1 MTEDENKYNPF
12 ARAAV
17 KNGIKTFKPHPL
29 SKIKK
34 TIAVISGKGGVG
46 KSMVTS
52 LLAVQLMKQGLKV
65 GILDADVTGPSI
77 AKTFGQ
83 DEYRPMGDENGIFP
97 AKTEKG
103 LLLIGANN
111 LLDDPSTPVVWRG
124 SLISNLVTTLY
135 SQVIFDELDVL
146 LIDMPPGTGDV
157 PLTVF
162 QSIPVEGAIVVS
174 SPQDLVSMVVK
185 KSITMAS
192 MMHINVLGVIENMAY
207 ITCPDCGKKIKIFG
221 ETPLDCLAAMMGANL
236 IDELPM
242 DGKLAA
248 LVDQG
253 KLEDYEGDY
262 LSKAVEAI
270 KKL

>member
-1 MTEDENKYNPF
+1 MDKF
-12 ARAAV
+12 RAKFRKELNAHSHV
-17 KNGIKTFKPHPL
+17 GKV
-29 SKIKK
+29 
-34 TIAVISGKGGVG
+34 IAVMSGKGGVG
-46 KSMVTS
+46 KSLTTTQ
-52 LLAVQLMKQGLKV
+52 LAVALNRQGYKV
-65 GILDADVTGPSI
+65 AIMDADLTGPSI
-77 AKTFGQ
+77 PQAFGLSGQTYGVKEGIVPRVTKT
-83 DEYRPMGDENGIFP
+83 GI
-97 AKTEKG
+97 KVMS
-103 LLLIGANN
+103 IN
-111 LLDDPSTPVVWRG
+111 LLVENPGDPVIWRG
-124 SLISNLVTTLY
+124 PVLADMINQFWT
-135 SQVIFDELDVL
+135 DVYWGEIDYM

-162 QSIPVEGAIVVS
+162 QSIPIDGVIVVS

-185 KSITMAS
+185 KSLTMAS

-248 LVDQG
+248 LVDAG
-253 KLEDYEGDY
+253 KLEDFEGDY
-262 LSKAVEAI
+262 LKNAVEAI

>member
-1 MTEDENKYNPF
+1 MTEDESKYDPF
-12 ARAAV
+12 ARAAE
-17 KNGIKTFKPHPL
+17 KNGIKRYKPHPL

-77 AKTFGQ
+77 AKTFGK
-83 DEYRPMGDENGIFP
+83 DDYRPMGDNNGIFP
-97 AKTEKG
+97 AKTDKG

-111 LLDDPSTPVVWRG
+111 LLDDPSTPVIWRG
-124 SLISNLVTTLY
+124 SLISNLVTSLY

-162 QSIPVEGAIVVS
+162 QSIPIDGVIVVS

-185 KSITMAS
+185 KSLTMAS

-248 LVDQG
+248 LVDAG
-253 KLEDYEGDY
+253 KLEDFEGDY
-262 LSKAVEAI
+262 LKNAVEAI

>member
-12 ARAAV
+12 ARAAE

-52 LLAVQLMKQGLKV
+52 L
-65 GILDADVTGPSI
+65 
-77 AKTFGQ
+77 
-83 DEYRPMGDENGIFP
+83 
-97 AKTEKG
+97 
-103 LLLIGANN
+103 
-111 LLDDPSTPVVWRG
+111 
-124 SLISNLVTTLY
+124 Y

-162 QSIPVEGAIVVS
+162 QSIPVDGAIVVS

-185 KSITMAS
+185 KSITMAG

>member
-12 ARAAV
+12 ARAAE

-124 SLISNLVTTLY
+124 SLISNLVTSLY
-135 SQVIFDELDVL
+135 SQV
-146 LIDMPPGTGDV
+146 M
-157 PLTVF
+157 
-162 QSIPVEGAIVVS
+162 
-174 SPQDLVSMVVK
+174 
-185 KSITMAS
+185 
-192 MMHINVLGVIENMAY
+192 
-207 ITCPDCGKKIKIFG
+207 
-221 ETPLDCLAAMMGANL
+221 
-236 IDELPM
+236 
-242 DGKLAA
+242 
-248 LVDQG
+248 
-253 KLEDYEGDY
+253 
-262 LSKAVEAI
+262 
-270 KKL
+270 